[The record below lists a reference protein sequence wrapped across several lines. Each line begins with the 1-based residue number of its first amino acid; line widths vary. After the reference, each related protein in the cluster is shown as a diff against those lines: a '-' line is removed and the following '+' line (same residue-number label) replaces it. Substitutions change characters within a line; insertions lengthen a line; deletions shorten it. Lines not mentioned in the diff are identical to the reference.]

1 MDAKLCEMCQGF
13 CLVLPITAAIK
24 GQQGIFSIPCCS
36 LERKEYW
43 FSIQTMLIVW
53 VMPGSALNELRL
65 LGESVLLARRWV
77 TEVVRAYV
85 QPSFCIRVKS
95 VASACDT
102 FIWVSVKEKSACFPF
117 SAHEKH
123 GMYVP
128 FLDYLKQAPVWY
140 FFQIS
145 WLILFLSKS
154 LLLGYHCFCCPG
166 KEQS

>member
-43 FSIQTMLIVW
+43 FSIETMFIVW

-65 LGESVLLARRWV
+65 LAESVLLARRWV
-77 TEVVRAYV
+77 TEVRAYL

-102 FIWVSVKEKSACFPF
+102 FYLSFRKRKECMLSLFGPWEAWDVH
-117 SAHEKH
+117 A
-123 GMYVP
+123 
-128 FLDYLKQAPVWY
+128 L
-140 FFQIS
+140 S
-145 WLILFLSKS
+145 WLLKAGPCLVFFSDFLINT
-154 LLLGYHCFCCPG
+154 GFI
-166 KEQS
+166 